1 MSDSSETRPQQPPT
15 TFDEWWEKYL
25 RGHDES
31 GYWEMPAA
39 KAAWEAA
46 TTAPPGATTMTPDDT
61 TAADALTAEEIEEL
75 RRLEREAT
83 KAPWWVEKCRQ
94 HGRLLIKYRWDD
106 VPTWI
111 AESSERA
118 EAAADFGLMVY
129 TRNLL
134 PKILAAASAARQAR
148 PPQQGQPIL
157 RKVRLT
163 YIGCQVWSAELLHDD
178 GTSSE
183 WRDYGRTRAEAIGM
197 VLRRATE
204 VVPLEIIEVD
214 PAAAVGVGVPAA
226 GTEVAK

>member
-1 MSDSSETRPQQPPT
+1 METDMSETRPQQPPT

-31 GYWEMPAA
+31 GYWEMPVA
-39 KAAWEAA
+39 KAAWDAARAAPETGDMPPESAGTPLCHDCAHEAVLWL
-46 TTAPPGATTMTPDDT
+46 P
-61 TAADALTAEEIEEL
+61 
-75 RRLEREAT
+75 RL
-83 KAPWWVEKCRQ
+83 
-94 HGRLLIKYRWDD
+94 
-106 VPTWI
+106 
-111 AESSERA
+111 
-118 EAAADFGLMVY
+118 
-129 TRNLL
+129 
-134 PKILAAASAARQAR
+134 LAAASAARQAR

>member
-75 RRLEREAT
+75 RRL
-83 KAPWWVEKCRQ
+83 
-94 HGRLLIKYRWDD
+94 
-106 VPTWI
+106 
-111 AESSERA
+111 
-118 EAAADFGLMVY
+118 AAAIELGPDDDPVCRLCGETGDMPPESAGTPLCHDCAHEAV
-129 TRNLL
+129 LWL
-134 PKILAAASAARQAR
+134 PRLLAAAAAARQAR

-214 PAAAVGVGVPAA
+214 PAAAAGAGAPAEGA
-226 GTEVAK
+226 AREVRS